1 MKKKTTPYLLLL
13 ISFSLIAVFKVYP
26 ILYSLVGSL
35 FIRGAGGVSKFAGLA
50 NFKMIFQDPDFINS
64 LLMTLKFTLIITP
77 IQVILAVGLAML
89 LNRDNALVRATRT
102 VVYIPVAVNLV
113 VAATIWNLMLNPS
126 SGIINSILNIFGIES
141 QPLLTS
147 PDQAMW
153 VIMIICCWKGV
164 AYWMLFLLAGMQNIN
179 DSIYESGKIDGTN
192 PITEFFYLTLPLLKN
207 TLVFVTISDTM
218 INLFMF
224 VPVYMLTGGGPQ
236 GSTNVLMYEA
246 YRSAFKFSNYG
257 RSYAIITILLLMTCV
272 IIGLQF
278 WFLRDKD
285 EPKKPRKARGELS

>member
-1 MKKKTTPYLLLL
+1 MKKKFTPYLLLL
-13 ISFSLIAVFKVYP
+13 ISFSLIALFKVYP
-26 ILYSLVGSL
+26 IGYSLVGSL
-35 FIRGAGGVSKFAGLA
+35 FVKGAGGVTKFAGFA
-50 NFKMIFQDPDFINS
+50 NFKMLFLDPDFINS

-77 IQVILAVGLAML
+77 IQVILAVGLAVL

-102 VVYIPVAVNLV
+102 IVYIPVAVNLV

-285 EPKKPRKARGELS
+285 APKKPRKARGDLS

>member
-35 FIRGAGGVSKFAGLA
+35 FVKGAGGVSKFAGLA

-102 VVYIPVAVNLV
+102 IVYIPVAVNLV

-126 SGIINSILNIFGIES
+126 SGIINSIFNMFGIES

-192 PITEFFYLTLPLLKN
+192 PIAEFFYLTLPLLKN

>member
-1 MKKKTTPYLLLL
+1 MKKKMTPYLLLL
-13 ISFSLIAVFKVYP
+13 ISFALIAVFKGYP
-26 ILYSLVGSL
+26 IIYSLVGSL
-35 FIRGAGGVSKFAGLA
+35 FVKGAGGVTHFAGFE
-50 NFKMIFQDPDFINS
+50 NFKMLFMDPDFTNS

-77 IQVILAVGLAML
+77 VQIILAVGLALL
-89 LNRDNALVRATRT
+89 LNRDHALVRATRT
-102 VVYIPVAVNLV
+102 IVYIPVAVNLV
-113 VAATIWNLMLNPS
+113 VASTIWNLMLNPS
-126 SGIINSILNIFGIES
+126 SGIVNSILNILGIES

-147 PDQAMW
+147 PNQAMW
-153 VIMIICCWKGV
+153 VIMIVCCWKGV
-164 AYWMLFLLAGMQNIN
+164 AYWMMFLLAGLQNIN

-192 PITEFFYLTLPLLKN
+192 IMTEFFYLTLPLLKN
-207 TLVFVTISDTM
+207 SLVFVAISDTM

-246 YRSAFKFSNYG
+246 YRSAFKYSNYG

-285 EPKKPRKARGELS
+285 EPKKIRKVRGERT